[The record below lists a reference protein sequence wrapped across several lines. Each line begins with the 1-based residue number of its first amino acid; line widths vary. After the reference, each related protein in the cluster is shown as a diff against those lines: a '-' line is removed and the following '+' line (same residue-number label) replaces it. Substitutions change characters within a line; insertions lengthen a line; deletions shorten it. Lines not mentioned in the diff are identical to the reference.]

1 MSSSHAYILTFRQRK
16 SSGPTAPTA
25 YRVTQE
31 DNVLG
36 DRARAT
42 LIRGGSA
49 SVRGRVGP

>member
-1 MSSSHAYILTFRQRK
+1 MLTSLHIDKESDQV
-16 SSGPTAPTA
+16 PLLTTA

-42 LIRGGSA
+42 LIRGGPA
-49 SVRGRVGP
+49 SVRGHVGP

>member
-1 MSSSHAYILTFRQRK
+1 MLTSLHIDKESDQV
-16 SSGPTAPTA
+16 PLLTTA

-42 LIRGGSA
+42 LIRGGPA
-49 SVRGRVGP
+49 SVRGYVGP